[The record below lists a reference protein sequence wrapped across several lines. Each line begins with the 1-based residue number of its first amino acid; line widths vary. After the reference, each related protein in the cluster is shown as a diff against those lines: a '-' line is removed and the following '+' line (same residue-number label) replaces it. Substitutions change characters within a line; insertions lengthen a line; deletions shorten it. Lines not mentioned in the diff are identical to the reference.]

1 MTSWEIHGLDLSNC
15 NCAYGCPCQFAALPT
30 EGNCQGIGAFKIE
43 SGFYGE
49 TTLDGLSAVIAV
61 KWPGP
66 IHEGNAERQIFIDE
80 RADSSQREAL
90 EKIMSGEDTNDMATL
105 AWVINATTA
114 TRHETMFRPIRIEA
128 DITKRT
134 GKVIVD
140 GVLEI
145 NSEPIKNPV
154 TGEPH
159 RARIDSPEGV
169 EFSIA
174 EMASGTTKTHGGKME
189 FTDANDT
196 HCHIAELHWNN
207 AGVIRN

>member
-1 MTSWEIHGLDLSNC
+1 MPLESIDNIHGGDS
-15 NCAYGCPCQFAALPT
+15 LPLGVFGVGDRVSDNIL
-30 EGNCQGIGAFKIE
+30 EEASENE
-43 SGFYGE
+43 SG
-49 TTLDGLSAVIAV
+49 LV
-61 KWPGP
+61 
-66 IHEGNAERQIFIDE
+66 IDE

-159 RARIDSPEGV
+159 RSRIDSPEGV